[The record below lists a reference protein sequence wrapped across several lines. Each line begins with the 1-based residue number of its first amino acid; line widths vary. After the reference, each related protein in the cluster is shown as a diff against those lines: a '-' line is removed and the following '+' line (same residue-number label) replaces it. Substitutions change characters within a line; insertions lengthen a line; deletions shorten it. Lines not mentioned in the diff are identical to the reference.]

1 MGIPWNW
8 TEEMDSTNEW
18 AKRDAKNGAPSGA
31 VYIADSQTQGKGRI
45 GRRWETP
52 KGSSLALSLL
62 LRPDFEAEHAP
73 MLTLVMGMA
82 ACMAIEKITGLTAE
96 IKWPNDV
103 VINKKKTTGIL
114 TEMGM
119 SEGKISYVVVGIGI
133 NLNMES
139 FPEELVS
146 IYFCAGFPTLEGTA
160 STIKVLEKKGINMI
174 EIGIPFSDPM
184 ADGPVI
190 QHAATRALKNGM
202 TLKLLFDQLKDIRK
216 EVQIPLV
223 LMGYLNPIMQYGFK
237 DFCRTCRETGID
249 GVIIPDLPFKDY
261 MEEYRSIAEEQDVRI
276 IMLITPETSEERIRL
291 IDEHTDGFIYMVS
304 SAAITGAQKDFN
316 AQKQAYFQRIAD
328 MNLRNPRMIGFG
340 ISNKQTFET
349 ASAHA
354 AGAIIGSKFVTLLDE
369 EDGDTEKAADKLLEA
384 LKN

>member
-1 MGIPWNW
+1 MELKAKWMGIPWNW

-73 MLTLVMGMA
+73 MLTLIMGMA

-139 FPEELVS
+139 FPEDIAKTATSLRIEAGKEFRRFELIAAIMEHFEKAYEAV
-146 IYFCAGFPTLEGTA
+146 CEAGSLEPIMEDYNRLLVNCGRRVR
-160 STIKVLEKKGINMI
+160 VLEP
-174 EIGIPFSDPM
+174 EHEYD
-184 ADGPVI
+184 
-190 QHAATRALKNGM
+190 ALA
-202 TLKLLFDQLKDIRK
+202 L
-216 EVQIPLV
+216 
-223 LMGYLNPIMQYGFK
+223 
-237 DFCRTCRETGID
+237 GID
-249 GVIIPDLPFKDY
+249 K
-261 MEEYRSIAEEQDVRI
+261 
-276 IMLITPETSEERIRL
+276 
-291 IDEHTDGFIYMVS
+291 
-304 SAAITGAQKDFN
+304 TGELQV
-316 AQKQAYFQRIAD
+316 
-328 MNLRNPRMIGFG
+328 
-340 ISNKQTFET
+340 EC
-349 ASAHA
+349 
-354 AGAIIGSKFVTLLDE
+354 
-369 EDGDTEKAADKLLEA
+369 EDGSRKSVFAGEVSVRGIYGYV
-384 LKN
+384 